1 MRKIK
6 VFDKN
11 HNPIGETYPKRAE
24 GLVKKGRAEYSPDKN
39 SITLFLNNT
48 EEQTTMKVNNT
59 ENITPAEILER
70 IDNITADTEHLK
82 TAFAELSEMYELP
95 DGYNADTEDAVK
107 TIAVEREKTNQKLID
122 LLSRLYD
129 DVRPPKP
136 VEPAKSELS
145 PVERFQLAKETYEKL
160 YPNGLSHE
168 AEESLHR
175 MAEKMFEM
183 Q

>member
-1 MRKIK
+1 MKKIK

-39 SITLFLNNT
+39 SITLFLTNT
-48 EEQTTMKVNNT
+48 EEKLMP
-59 ENITPAEILER
+59 ENITPEEILKR

-82 TAFAELSEMYELP
+82 TAFTELSEMYELP
-95 DGYNADTEDAVK
+95 DGYNSDTEDAVK
-107 TIAVEREKTNQKLID
+107 IIAVEREKTNQKLID

-129 DVRPPKP
+129 DVRPPK
-136 VEPAKSELS
+136 PAKSELS

-175 MAEKMFEM
+175 MAEKMFEF
-183 Q
+183 